1 MKRTKDY
8 VIKTVIGGNKVERS
22 VILIIDDDKKEG
34 SVYVELQGQ
43 HKGKYVK
50 AIEFT
55 EKDNAIDLP
64 EAVFQAVKMEDET
77 LAGLLYEKRDIE

>member
-8 VIKTVIGGNKVERS
+8 VIKTVIDGNKVERS

-34 SVYVELQGQ
+34 SVYVELKGQ

>member
-1 MKRTKDY
+1 M
-8 VIKTVIGGNKVERS
+8 IKTVIGGNKVERS